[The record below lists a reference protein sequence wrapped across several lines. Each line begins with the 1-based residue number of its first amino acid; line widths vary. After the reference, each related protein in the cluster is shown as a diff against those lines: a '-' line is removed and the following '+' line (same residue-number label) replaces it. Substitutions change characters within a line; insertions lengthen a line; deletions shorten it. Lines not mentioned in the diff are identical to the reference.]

1 MYRQHLHRQAIT
13 NSYCCKRLKELQKEF
28 MALQKEYTSIHKEL
42 EDLEKDKEQLVH
54 EVTSAYRTIDTIELL
69 GKNESALKHD
79 IRSLIGKKEGD
90 IASVEAPSGKK
101 EFEILNI
108 SYEVFLQS
116 FFTKIC
122 NIFLLFGFS
131 DIIDFFDS
139 LIDKQIIE

>member
-28 MALQKEYTSIHKEL
+28 MTLQKEYTSIHKEL

-79 IRSLIGKKEGD
+79 IRSLIGKKERIEHD
-90 IASVEAPSGKK
+90 IYKLTEERRRLK
-101 EFEILNI
+101 
-108 SYEVFLQS
+108 LQREYY
-116 FFTKIC
+116 KQ
-122 NIFLLFGFS
+122 NQPLLLT
-131 DIIDFFDS
+131 D
-139 LIDKQIIE
+139 